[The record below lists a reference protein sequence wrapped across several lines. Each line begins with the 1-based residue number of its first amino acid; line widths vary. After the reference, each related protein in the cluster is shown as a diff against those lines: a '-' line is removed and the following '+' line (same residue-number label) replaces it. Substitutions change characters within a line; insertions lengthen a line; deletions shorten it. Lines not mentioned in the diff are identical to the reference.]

1 MCAALQTET
10 SIHSTRRILSPF
22 LFLTGEPP
30 PRPFVH
36 APRAQV
42 EKEMNFIKPKTQYTC
57 NPCSSISM
65 NNGLGSR
72 GAPGHTLHEA
82 ATAPRKACPVLA
94 RLNRRPRS
102 RAQCLL

>member
-1 MCAALQTET
+1 MCAALLPEP
-10 SIHSTRRILSPF
+10 SINRTRCILAGSAD
-22 LFLTGEPP
+22 GEL
-30 PRPFVH
+30 PRLLCTPR